1 MEFLDVYY
9 GRCEWSDYIRG
20 KPSPEVLGPNPGKG
34 SDEPRASQSSAASQS
49 LVIPLSPDD
58 YATALQSGLGA
69 INQTIAGAPAHPA
82 RTVELSLEK
91 MAGGLDQLNADFN
104 LLLGDLIWRL
114 EMHQETLNG
123 VLQEIRLAEFE
134 REARAYR
141 LRAERAYAN
150 GWYEEALADC
160 LEAEKRNYP
169 DFAVLRLIAN
179 IYLYHLIDLP
189 KSLEYFRK
197 AAKYSRPSEPR
208 QSAEAHYFAAIVAVV
223 QKRLDEGLAH
233 IREAVQLNP
242 RFYEGHY
249 QRARLAA
256 LLPDCD
262 ASLASLE
269 QAIAGDPRYH
279 ERAKHDHVFE
289 PIRSDVELLL
299 ERMMQPV
306 RERLARARKDAR
318 LPAGCVIAKPDGQ
331 SAYNLL
337 EEIERRLPDARTYK
351 DRLESLEALSRIQQQ
366 LRDAPHLFYKQYDIG
381 LQDYVRSQA
390 FSRDGQWLA
399 TGLLCGEIK
408 IWEVCTGLNVL
419 TLSAH
424 VASVNSLAFSPNNL
438 WLASGSRDKS
448 IKLWDAETGG
458 AIRTLSGHEGEVR
471 AVAFNPTGEFIV
483 SGSHDRT
490 VRTWRAVSGQQAQL
504 LGEHKQAVTSA
515 AFSPDGRLV
524 ASGSQ
529 DKTVRIWEVATGNVV
544 GELRGHNRGVESLAF
559 SPRGEVLASGG
570 ADRQVKI
577 WDVRTGVEVQTLAGL
592 RSGVSSLAFSPDGN
606 LLAAGCL
613 GRTIQVWKLDAGRV
627 LTTLRLS
634 EISYNSV
641 AFSPQGQWLA
651 LGSRDLQ
658 LWLKVILTEDE
669 YAAVKAGE
677 ARASLEQRDQET
689 GGLFRPRAPVPYF
702 SGSKVQ

>member
-1 MEFLDVYY
+1 
-9 GRCEWSDYIRG
+9 
-20 KPSPEVLGPNPGKG
+20 
-34 SDEPRASQSSAASQS
+34 
-49 LVIPLSPDD
+49 LSIQLNTDD
-58 YATALQSGLGA
+58 YNTALQSGLGA
-69 INQTIAGAPAHPA
+69 LQETLTNSVAAPG
-82 RTVELSLEK
+82 RTVELPLDK
-91 MAGGLDQLNADFN
+91 LAGGLDRLNADFN
-104 LLLGDLIWRL
+104 LLLGDLVWRV
-114 EMHQETLNG
+114 EMQHETLNT

-150 GWYEEALADC
+150 GWYDEALGDC

-189 KSLEYFRK
+189 KALEYFRK
-197 AAKYSRPSEPR
+197 AARYSRPSDTR

-223 QKRLDEGLAH
+223 QKRLDEGLSH
-233 IREAVQLNP
+233 MSEAVQLNP
-242 RFYEGHY
+242 GLYEAHY
-249 QRARLAA
+249 QRARLAV
-256 LLPDCD
+256 LLPDRD

-269 QAIAGDPRYH
+269 RAIAGDPRYH
-279 ERAKHDHVFE
+279 ERAKHDSVFE
-289 PIRSDVELLL
+289 PIRSAVESLL
-299 ERMMQPV
+299 ESLMQPV
-306 RERLARARKDAR
+306 RERLDRAREDAK
-318 LPAGCVIAKPDGQ
+318 LPEGRVIAKAEER
-331 SAYNLL
+331 SVYNLL
-337 EEIERRLPDARTYK
+337 EEIERRIPEATTYK
-351 DRLESLEALSRIQQQ
+351 DRLESLDALSRIQQQ

-424 VASVNSLAFSPNNL
+424 LASVNSLAFSPNNL
-438 WLASGSRDKS
+438 WLASGGRDKS

-458 AIRTLSGHEGEVR
+458 SIRSLSGHEGEVR

-490 VRTWRAVSGQQAQL
+490 VRIWRAITGQQAQI

-515 AFSPDGRLV
+515 AFSPDGRFV

-529 DKTVRIWEVATGNVV
+529 DKTVRIWDVATATVV
-544 GELRGHNRGVESLAF
+544 YMLRGHTRGVESLAL
-559 SPRGEVLASGG
+559 SPGGELLASGG

-577 WDVRTGVEVQTLAGL
+577 WDVSTGIEVQTLAGL

-634 EISYNSV
+634 EISYNAV

-658 LWLKVILTEDE
+658 LWLKVILSEDE

-677 ARASLEQRDQET
+677 ARARLEQREHE
-689 GGLFRPRAPVPYF
+689 GELFKPRAHVPYF
-702 SGSKVQ
+702 SSPKVW